1 MWLGT
6 RATNARHIHHLCVRP
21 TKRGSAALRPQ
32 FRHPGHLTSVALS
45 AAPLPNLHH
54 AVVPV
59 SAREMIAY
67 VGLVPRERSSGE
79 RQRRGS
85 STKAGNSD
93 VCHVLVH
100 AAWTYWFAP
109 KARSSNICSALHV
122 HGARMPDAASAARGV
137 YTPRRLQASP
147 LFRLVSD
154 LLHGLRRA
162 LCAGVRPAP
171 NRRPGGGQ
179 VRGLRDPR
187 ARGGARR
194 SRRRR
199 GQTPSPRTSARDIL
213 PTPRLKFPSRPD
225 SCVTLSR
232 RGCGPHGRLARR
244 TVATH

>member
-1 MWLGT
+1 MLHT
-6 RATNARHIHHLCVRP
+6 IP
-21 TKRGSAALRPQ
+21 SAALALTPALAPKGARLQ
-32 FRHPGHLTSVALS
+32 CFRGLDTHGAMVLATELADWRRFG
-45 AAPLPNLHH
+45 
-54 AVVPV
+54 

-79 RQRRGS
+79 RQRRGP

-171 NRRPGGGQ
+171 KRRAGGGQ

-225 SCVTLSR
+225 SCVTLPR
-232 RGCGPHGRLARR
+232 RVCGPDGRLARR
-244 TVATH
+244 AVASH